1 MWGHYPGAVGGSRL
15 SPKRQWDTCLASGSG
30 VTCVTSARASAEGE
44 GSCIRSTVLQASGLA
59 KPLDMLTSGPGP
71 LPCVNTAKTARATT
85 VSTVQCT
92 LHTNNNQ
99 KKTKQNNNHNDNIQ
113 NSSPG
118 TSTTGSHIVDSA
130 SSNFIHAKVK
140 EGETND

>member
-30 VTCVTSARASAEGE
+30 VTRVTSARASAEGE
-44 GSCIRSTVLQASGLA
+44 GSCIRSTVLQASSLA

-71 LPCVNTAKTARATT
+71 LPCINTAKTARATT
-85 VSTVQCT
+85 VSVQCT
-92 LHTNNNQ
+92 LHKNNKQ
-99 KKTKQNNNHNDNIQ
+99 KKRKQNNNHNDNIQ